1 MKRAKYYRRVFDE
14 AGALIRGTSM
24 KVNAVVLA
32 GREPGDALGH
42 EGHVSS
48 KALIDINGKP
58 MIKYVVEGLAASP
71 AVQQIVVVGPRRDLE
86 PVVAGPRVS
95 VVEDGGRNLID
106 NLCIAARELP
116 GDMPMLVSTSDIPL
130 ITGPIIDA
138 YLELCSQYDA
148 DVYYPI
154 VERAVN
160 EEKYPL
166 VRRTYATLLEGTFT
180 GGNVVL
186 VHPAVIEATAPKV
199 IAFMDNRKNVVR
211 LALLLG
217 ISFLLKLVLKR
228 LSIPELEHRV
238 SRLWDLRAKA
248 VVCPFPEI
256 GIDVDKPSD
265 LQLARAA
272 LA

>member
-1 MKRAKYYRRVFDE
+1 MKRAKYYRRVSGE
-14 AGALIRGTSM
+14 ATAPTRGKSM

-32 GREPGDALGH
+32 GREPGDALGQ

-58 MIKYVVEGLAASP
+58 MIRYVVEGLASSP
-71 AVQQIVVVGPRRDLE
+71 AVQQIVVVGPRQELE
-86 PVVAGPRVS
+86 PVVSGPKVK
-95 VVEDGGRNLID
+95 VVEDGGSNLID
-106 NLCIAARELP
+106 NLCIAARALP
-116 GDMPMLVSTSDIPL
+116 GDIPILVSTSDVPL
-130 ITGPIIDA
+130 ITGSIIDA

-154 VERAVN
+154 VERSVN

-166 VRRTYATLLEGTFT
+166 VKRTYATLLEGTFT
-180 GGNVVL
+180 GGNVAL
-186 VHPAVIEATAPKV
+186 VHPAIIDAAAPKV
-199 IAFMDNRKNVVR
+199 VSFMENRKNVIR

-217 ISFLLKLVLKR
+217 IPFLVKLVLKR
-228 LSIPELEHRV
+228 LTIPELEHRV

-248 VVCPFPEI
+248 V
-256 GIDVDKPSD
+256 
-265 LQLARAA
+265 ARAA